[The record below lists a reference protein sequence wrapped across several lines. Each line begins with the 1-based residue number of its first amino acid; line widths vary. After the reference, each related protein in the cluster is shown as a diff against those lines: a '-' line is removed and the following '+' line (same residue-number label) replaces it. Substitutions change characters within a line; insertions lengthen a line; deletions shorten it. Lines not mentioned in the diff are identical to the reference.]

1 MNKNLEY
8 LYKNKIL
15 YVKDDFEG
23 AVFMF
28 TDTGEGNYC
37 TVKFKGKQPYKVE
50 CTTNI
55 ACEAL
60 LGGDIITKEQ
70 FEKY

>member
-1 MNKNLEY
+1 MSKDEILLKEGALYLLDEY
-8 LYKNKIL
+8 
-15 YVKDDFEG
+15 EG

-28 TDTGEGNYC
+28 TDTGKGNYC

-55 ACEAL
+55 ACEAY